1 MNQLSITTL
10 LLVATLSACAQQSDS
25 LDELHAAPVPE
36 AVEPNRVY
44 TYVEQMPELPGGGGM
59 GAIINVFFK
68 NFHPSAAAVRG
79 ERQRPIIHFEVGPD
93 GMVRQVSMHTSSNSA
108 NFDSAMIAA
117 VHSFPRFTPGRQNG
131 KAVTVS
137 FNLPISCYKPQ

>member
-1 MNQLSITTL
+1 MNQLIIIVL
-10 LLVATLSACAQQSDS
+10 LLTAALSGCAQQ
-25 LDELHAAPVPE
+25 EAPILPVVAQQKPAPE
-36 AVEPNRVY
+36 KVY
-44 TYVEQMPELPGGGGM
+44 TYVEQMPQLPGGGGER
-59 GAIINVFFK
+59 AIVNEFFK

-93 GMVRQVSMHTSSNSA
+93 GLVRRVSMHTSSNSA

-117 VHSFPRFTPGRQNG
+117 VHAFPRFIPGRQNG
-131 KAVTVS
+131 KAVAVS

>member
-1 MNQLSITTL
+1 MNRLTATVWL
-10 LLVATLSACAQQSDS
+10 LTVALSACAQQ
-25 LDELHAAPVPE
+25 AAPAMPVVAKQKPAPE
-36 AVEPNRVY
+36 EVY
-44 TYVEQMPELPGGGGM
+44 TYVEQMPELPGGGGT